1 MASGERGLSSEAIA
15 ITTLGAYA
23 TGRTAAWP
31 LDPSDL
37 RRCLLL
43 LEAVPEAREQ
53 GVGVLA
59 KRSPQWAA
67 LADRWDILGRDAA
80 RRDRRDP
87 PTERLRSQDVRVDEG
102 STGLGRSVA
111 RPSWSTDNRTTTA
124 ASPVGAAVYLVET
137 GVAPA
142 LNETGQNKSPT
153 GGNQRGKREVKDADK
168 RVGQAGTGA
177 NHRLQGL
184 RA

>member
-1 MASGERGLSSEAIA
+1 MAVDRNATIARIAAWMASRERGLSSEAIA

-59 KRSPQWAA
+59 KRSPQLAA
-67 LADRWDILGRDAA
+67 LADRWDILA
-80 RRDRRDP
+80 
-87 PTERLRSQDVRVDEG
+87 
-102 STGLGRSVA
+102 
-111 RPSWSTDNRTTTA
+111 
-124 ASPVGAAVYLVET
+124 ET
-137 GVAPA
+137 
-142 LNETGQNKSPT
+142 
-153 GGNQRGKREVKDADK
+153 
-168 RVGQAGTGA
+168 
-177 NHRLQGL
+177 L
-184 RA
+184 RAEIGEALPPRGSAPKTCALMKEVLDSAEASRA